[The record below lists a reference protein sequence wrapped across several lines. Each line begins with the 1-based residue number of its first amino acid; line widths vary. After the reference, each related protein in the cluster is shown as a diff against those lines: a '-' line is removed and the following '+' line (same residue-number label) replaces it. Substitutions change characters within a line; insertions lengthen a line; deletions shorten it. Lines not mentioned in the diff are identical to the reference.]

1 MHKWVS
7 NAEFKRGAKD
17 SSSGMGSWMLFWF
30 KVFTRGRGGGGGGG
44 DNFLFYR
51 VIWRIDTE
59 RELIC

>member
-30 KVFTRGRGGGGGGG
+30 KVFTRGREGGGEITFFFTGLFGG
-44 DNFLFYR
+44 
-51 VIWRIDTE
+51 
-59 RELIC
+59 